1 VFIYVLGDFMAL
13 TIAAIEELGC
23 EVWIFLHSCQLML
36 EKLCGIC
43 RFHLPHFEML
53 VDNLNFSEKA

>member
-1 VFIYVLGDFMAL
+1 
-13 TIAAIEELGC
+13 
-23 EVWIFLHSCQLML
+23 ML

-53 VDNLNFSEKA
+53 VDNLHFSEKAQFVMIYIIVKKLVALT